1 MKPRNNL
8 LFSRIINQSLIVYKF
23 KGYNQAKDMMVEA
36 GLPTNVIDRVLNQS
50 PNVRTTDWCRIKI

>member
-36 GLPTNVIDRVLNQS
+36 GLPTNVINRVLNQP